1 MDSVAALYGGSLSVA
16 REFGLVVSFSGHHP
30 SGSPGFRALS
40 CGWLLQQ
47 LAADLDDARRLS
59 YRLGLACGL
68 GEASRDSNRDIYPAL
83 YNQHIIDELAEAAS
97 DTDVLVSRALA
108 ADADIANRCRLEGEE
123 NFRVLAGLTG
133 PQVDLL
139 ERQRQ
144 LLLQELV

>member
-1 MDSVAALYGGSLSVA
+1 MIGSGIA
-16 REFGLVVSFSGHHP
+16 G
-30 SGSPGFRALS
+30 LS

-47 LAADLDDARRLS
+47 LAADLDEARRLS

-97 DTDVLVSRALA
+97 DSKVLVSEALT
-108 ADADIANRCRLEGEE
+108 ADGDIANRCRLEGEGR
-123 NFRVLAGLTG
+123 FRVLAELTG

-144 LLLQELV
+144 LVLQELG